1 MKNLIGYAVAV
12 GLGDEL
18 LVAGSNSMV
27 IMFNNFQDVISEKAC
42 EFSGGEYCFELPH
55 VEFDAEKVVN
65 EYEGK

>member
-12 GLGDEL
+12 GLGIEL
-18 LVAGSNSMV
+18 LVAGSDSMV

-42 EFSGGEYCFELPH
+42 EISGGEYCFDLPH

-65 EYEGK
+65 EYESN